1 MEMMSQELE
10 QLIQERRE
18 RLLLE
23 LQVLELAVTDGQQL
37 ETLWHKMKFVVL
49 EGDPSGYF
57 RIRTLLNS
65 HRAGAISFAIA
76 KQNVFRIYVDAMRSE
91 LLPSNMVNLLTHIW
105 GYLKKHVDEAD
116 RAVPIAMLA
125 RLSAGDH
132 SVVKPLY
139 DLFAELHLKI
149 GKENLLDPSLRN
161 VV

>member
-1 MEMMSQELE
+1 MEKLCDDLQQMI
-10 QLIQERRE
+10 QLRRE

-23 LQVLELAVTDGQQL
+23 LKVLERVVTEGQQL

-57 RIRTLLNS
+57 RIRTLLNN
-65 HRAGAISFAIA
+65 HRAGVISFAIA
-76 KQNVFRIYVDAMRSE
+76 KQNVFGIYFDAMRSE

-105 GYLKKHVDEAD
+105 GYLKKHVGEAD
-116 RAVPIAMLA
+116 RDVPIAMLA
-125 RLSAGDH
+125 RLSDGDM

-139 DLFAELHLKI
+139 DLFSELHVKI
-149 GKENLLDPSLRN
+149 GKDNLLDPTLQN

>member
-1 MEMMSQELE
+1 MEKLGDDLQQM
-10 QLIQERRE
+10 IQARRE

-23 LQVLELAVTDGQQL
+23 LEVLEREITDGQQL

-57 RIRTLLNS
+57 RIRTLLNN
-65 HRAGAISFAIA
+65 HRAGVISFAIV
-76 KQNVFRIYVDAMRSE
+76 KQNVFRIYIDAMRSE

-105 GYLKKHVDEAD
+105 GYLKKQIGEED
-116 RAVPIAMLA
+116 RAVPLA
-125 RLSAGDH
+125 LLGRLSDGDM

-139 DLFAELHLKI
+139 DLFSDLHLKI
-149 GKENLLDPSLRN
+149 GKENLLDPSLQH